1 MLEDR
6 GSRARHEHV
15 DRRHD
20 EQREQRADDHP
31 ADQHDADAVAGAGA
45 RSGRQDEREVTDD
58 GSRGRHQNGAQSRD
72 SRLDDRAELVQ
83 PCLLQV
89 VRELHDED
97 AVLRYQSD
105 QRDQSDLAVDVE
117 RRQSKERE
125 EQRPGNCQ
133 RHRARQDDEGIAE
146 ALELGR
152 EDQINQDRRQQ
163 EGAEKTAALGPELA
177 RLAGVIDREALRQ
190 DGPGFVF
197 EQAQRPIERHR
208 RRDHSLHPHGVEL
221 LELLQLARLGGRPQ
235 TRERR
240 QRHELVAGSRDV
252 NLRQLIGRETLGT
265 LDLRNHLVAA
275 ALNAEAVDIVAAEQ
289 D

>member
-1 MLEDR
+1 M
-6 GSRARHEHV
+6 
-15 DRRHD
+15 
-20 EQREQRADDHP
+20 
-31 ADQHDADAVAGAGA
+31 
-45 RSGRQDEREVTDD
+45 TDD

-72 SRLDDRAELVQ
+72 GRLDDRAELVQ

-89 VRELHDED
+89 VGELHDED

-177 RLAGVIDREALRQ
+177 RLAGVIDREPLRQ
-190 DGPGFVF
+190 DGSGFVF
-197 EQAQRPIERHR
+197 EEAQRPVERNRRWDYTLNAHR
-208 RRDHSLHPHGVEL
+208 IEL
-221 LELLQLARLGGRPQ
+221 LEFLQLPGLGGGPQ
-235 TRERR
+235 ARERR
-240 QRHELVAGSRDV
+240 QRHELVARSRDV
-252 NLRQLIGRETLGT
+252 
-265 LDLRNHLVAA
+265 HL
-275 ALNAEAVDIVAAEQ
+275 
-289 D
+289 